1 MANPIL
7 AAMGGAQ
14 QGPASMRQ
22 AFRRFME
29 QNQGRDPNEMLQQLL
44 SSGQINQQQLNQA
57 QQMARQWGGMLE
69 GMRGMFGL

>member
-1 MANPIL
+1 MANPFL

-14 QGPASMRQ
+14 QGPASMMQ

-44 SSGQINQQQLNQA
+44 SSGQITQQPLTQA